1 VRTLGIVSLGLL
13 GAATAD
19 ATQTIGAL
27 LLLGLLSAPAGA
39 AQRLTANPYLG
50 LALSAAIAVLA
61 TWGGLTL
68 GYVIPTLPPS
78 SAVIAVASAMYLL
91 TFLSTTRRRPR
102 SERRPLAL
110 D

>member
-1 VRTLGIVSLGLL
+1 MTERVVQLERAEARMGG
-13 GAATAD
+13 
-19 ATQTIGAL
+19 Q
-27 LLLGLLSAPAGA
+27 
-39 AQRLTANPYLG
+39 
-50 LALSAAIAVLA
+50 AV
-61 TWGGLTL
+61 WSDVDIH
-68 GYVIPTLPPS
+68 YVIPTLPPS